1 MKNII
6 KIGYLIVF
14 SVMFL
19 VYVFPNVAVAQ
30 PDDPPAPPV
39 QIQNPIASQTLQEF
53 VKDILDIV
61 VKVSMPFLVVM
72 IIYAGFTYVTA
83 QGNSVKVEKAH
94 SMILWTIVG
103 AGIILGAFII
113 ARAIQVTIDNIES
126 DTAYIE
132 ELESGNLA
140 GCIFI

>member
-1 MKNII
+1 MTKWFKII
-6 KIGYLIVF
+6 LITLVF
-14 SVMFL
+14 ITPFSL
-19 VYVFPNVAVAQ
+19 QAAGGGTPGGA
-30 PDDPPAPPV
+30 V
-39 QIQNPIASQTLQEF
+39 QIKNPIASQTLQEF
-53 VKDILDIV
+53 VADILDIV

-83 QGNSVKVEKAH
+83 QGNSAKVEKAH
-94 SMILWTIVG
+94 SMILWTIDG

-113 ARAIQVTIDNIES
+113 ARAIQGTIDNIES

-140 GCIFI
+140 GGIFI